1 MPRFTSGKNAAVIGL
16 WAIVVSGA
24 FVSSLQA
31 AVINVPND
39 HSTIQAALNAAVAGD
54 TVEVET
60 GVYNERVT
68 FPASGTPGSP
78 IVLAA
83 KAGHTPV
90 LDGTG
95 ISVGGLTGLVYI
107 EDRSYVQVVGLEIR
121 NYSAS
126 GSSDFPA
133 GVWVRGQSN
142 NVEIRDNVV
151 HHIENNGCGNCGAH
165 GIAVY
170 GTSGIDSI
178 HDVLID
184 GNEVRDC
191 VLGWSES
198 LVLNGNVENFTV
210 SNNTVHDNNNI
221 GIDMIGFEG
230 ECVGC
235 ADSLDRARDGL
246 VTGNLVYNIDSQGNP
261 AYGSERSADGIYVDG
276 GTRIVI
282 ERNVVHDVNIGIEI
296 ASEHKGKGT
305 SLITVRNNFVSGCHT
320 TGFAMGGYDTNRGST
335 EDCTVVNNSLY
346 QNDTDVTGSG
356 EMLVQ
361 YDTRN
366 NVIENNLLFAGAQN
380 LFIVNEYTQNT
391 GNTVDYNLYF
401 SSGGAAASEWA
412 WKGTYYTGF
421 ADWQSSTGNDANGL
435 FVNPLLVDPSNGDLH
450 VTAGSP
456 AVNAG
461 ETLATSAIGSVDI
474 DGHARVDGMAV
485 DIGADELTV
494 CGDGNLDLGEECDD
508 NNLTDGDGCDSNCTT
523 TACGNSIVTVG
534 EVCDDGNTI
543 SGDCCSALCT
553 YEGLGS
559 ICNDGDLCSNLDAC
573 DGAGA
578 CVGVFAPAAPCKG
591 STDSGK
597 SKLTLKDKDNDKGD
611 LALFRLSR
619 GEETLFGDFGD
630 PTNATDYELCIY
642 QAVGGLVLG
651 STAPAGS
658 EWSASGTSG
667 YRYKDSQRTPDGVQ
681 VVKVKAGATG
691 KAKLK
696 IKAKGVN
703 LGMPTLGLS
712 LPVTAQIRN
721 GSGECWGATFSS
733 PTVND
738 AGSFKSRS
746 N

>member
-1 MPRFTSGKNAAVIGL
+1 MHAVVVGL
-16 WAIVVSGA
+16 WAISVLSLFASSGRA
-24 FVSSLQA
+24 M
-31 AVINVPND
+31 VINVPND
-39 HSTIQAALNAAVAGD
+39 HATIQAALNAAGAGD

-68 FPASGTPGSP
+68 FPASGTSGSP

-90 LDGTG
+90 IDGTG

-121 NYSAS
+121 NYTAS
-126 GSSDFPA
+126 GASDFPA

-142 NVEIRDNVV
+142 NIEIRDNVV

-170 GTSGIDSI
+170 GTSGVDSI
-178 HDVLID
+178 HDILID

-235 ADSLDRARDGL
+235 PDSLDRARDGL
-246 VTGNLVYNIDSQGNP
+246 VTGNLVYNIDSLGNP
-261 AYGSERSADGIYVDG
+261 AYGSDRSADGIYVDG

-296 ASEHKGKGT
+296 ASEHSGKDT
-305 SLITVRNNFVSGCHT
+305 SLITVRNNFVYGCHT

-335 EDCTVVNNSLY
+335 EGCTVVNNTLY
-346 QNDTDVTGSG
+346 NNDTDVTGSG

-380 LFIVNEYTQNT
+380 LFIVNDYTQNT

-401 SSGGAAASEWA
+401 STGGAASSEWA
-412 WKGTYYTGF
+412 WKDTYYTGF
-421 ADWQSSTGNDANGL
+421 ANWQSSTGNDANGL
-435 FVNPLLVDPSNGDLH
+435 FVDPQLVDPSNGDLH

-456 AVNAG
+456 AINAG
-461 ETLATSAIGSVDI
+461 ETLATSAIGTEDI
-474 DGHARVDGMAV
+474 DGHPRVDGLAV

-508 NNLTDGDGCDSNCTT
+508 NNLIDGDGCDSNCTT
-523 TACGNSIVTVG
+523 TACGNAVVTAG
-534 EVCDDGNTI
+534 EACDDGNTT
-543 SGDCCSALCT
+543 SGDCCSALCAFET
-553 YEGLGS
+553 PGS
-559 ICNDGDLCSNLDAC
+559 GCDDGDLCSNLDAC
-573 DGAGA
+573 DGAGGCA
-578 CVGVFAPAAPCKG
+578 GVFAPIAGCKK
-591 STDSGK
+591 STGTGK
-597 SKLTLKDKDNDKGD
+597 SKLVLKDKENDKGD

-630 PTNATDYELCIY
+630 PTNSTDYELCIY
-642 QAVGGLVLG
+642 RASGGLLLG
-651 STAPAGS
+651 SSAPAGN
-658 EWSASGTSG
+658 EWTASGTSG

-681 VVKVKAGATG
+681 VIKVKAGDAG

-696 IKAKGVN
+696 IKARGVN
-703 LGMPTLGLS
+703 LGMPTLGLV
-712 LPVTAQIRN
+712 LPVTAQVRN
-721 GSGECWGATFSS
+721 GSGGCWGATFFT
-733 PTVND
+733 PTAND
-738 AGSFKSRS
+738 AGSFKSKS